1 MIGEKEMIDIAYV
14 LSIDTPLR
22 SLDISKN
29 VVDARASV
37 ILANSLRTNSH
48 LRKLDL
54 RENKLGNAGIA
65 VLLEPFI
72 QQQIRKMQFPE
83 DVRAR
88 PANNDQLGKSGME
101 LTHSLRTNGN

>member
-37 ILANSLRTNSH
+37 ILANSLKTNSH

-72 QQQIRKMQFPE
+72 QQQIRKIQFPQ
-83 DVRAR
+83 DNKAR
-88 PANNDQLGKSGME
+88 PANLGDQLGKSEME
-101 LTHSLRTNGN
+101 MN